1 MIIHA
6 LEQAVLVVSTD
17 NTANIP
23 TWTAAIDVSAVE
35 AAEAIMHHLNNQK
48 TIMMGLD
55 SGIYCR
61 MHGVSHIVKNAF
73 AYKCMQTCMYIC

>member
-1 MIIHA
+1 MHWNK
-6 LEQAVLVVSTD
+6 LYWLWVLT
-17 NTANIP
+17 TQPTFP

-48 TIMMGLD
+48 MIMMGLD